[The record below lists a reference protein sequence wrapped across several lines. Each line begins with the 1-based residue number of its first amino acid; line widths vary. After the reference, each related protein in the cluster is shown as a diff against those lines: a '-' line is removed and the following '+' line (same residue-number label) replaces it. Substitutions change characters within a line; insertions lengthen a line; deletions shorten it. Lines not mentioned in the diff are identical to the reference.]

1 MLVRI
6 TNWEDPDQVQQCLSR
21 AFWPATSVQN
31 FRASTVLKFEFFII
45 QLRFCPDKDIFKHNC
60 KMITIVFL
68 NHVQFVSVALT
79 LDFCETIIYLFVL
92 LCQPRVTV
100 T

>member
-1 MLVRI
+1 M
-6 TNWEDPDQVQQCLSR
+6 QCLS

-31 FRASTVLKFEFFII
+31 LTSTVLKFELFII

-79 LDFCETIIYLFVL
+79 LDFGETIIYLFVL
-92 LCQPRVTV
+92 SCQPRVTL